1 MDFDGWQSC
10 VLNLPRARGV
20 RKVGESYH
28 KDPPAGLVG
37 GFLASVPP
45 PAGTEALPLEFPL
58 ATFALEG
65 ESRPRNDL
73 TCRSECDLS
82 KSVYNLNIH

>member
-1 MDFDGWQSC
+1 MAKLRFKPSSSPWRQESWGK
-10 VLNLPRARGV
+10 LPQRPPGRARRGLS
-20 RKVGESYH
+20 GEC
-28 KDPPAGLVG
+28 
-37 GFLASVPP
+37 PP